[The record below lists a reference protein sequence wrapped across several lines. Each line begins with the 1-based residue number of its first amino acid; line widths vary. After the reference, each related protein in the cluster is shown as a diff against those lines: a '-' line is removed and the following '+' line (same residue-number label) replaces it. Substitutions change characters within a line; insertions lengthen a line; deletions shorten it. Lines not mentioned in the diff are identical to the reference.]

1 MGQLMNQPK
10 KLPHL
15 RIAAPSAWVR
25 RFAPTVAERG
35 TVLDVTCGGGR
46 HSRLFLGMGRKV
58 VAVDRNLEYVSD
70 LHDRPGTEL
79 IGSDLEDGS
88 SWPLNG
94 RAFAGVVVILN
105 ESGS

>member
-1 MGQLMNQPK
+1 MDQLMNQPK
-10 KLPHL
+10 KPPHL

-25 RFAPTVAERG
+25 RFAPTVAEGG

>member
-1 MGQLMNQPK
+1 MDQLTNQSK
-10 KLPHL
+10 KPPHL

-25 RFAPTVAERG
+25 RFAPTVAEGG

-46 HSRLFLGMGRKV
+46 HSRLFLEMGRKV

-70 LHDRPGTEL
+70 LHDHPGAEL